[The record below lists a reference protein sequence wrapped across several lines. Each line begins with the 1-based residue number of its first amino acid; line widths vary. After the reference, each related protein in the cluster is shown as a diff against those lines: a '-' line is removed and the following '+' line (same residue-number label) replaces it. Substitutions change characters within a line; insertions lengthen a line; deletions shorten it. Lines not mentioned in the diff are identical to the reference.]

1 MMKMKMRHIL
11 AALRRDARGQDLI
24 EYALLCGAI
33 GFACVVGVGF
43 LTGAMNSSYDSW
55 QDAAQEPYLVTPCLG
70 PGGVLE
76 TPPCP

>member
-1 MMKMKMRHIL
+1 MVRQVLSSLIK
-11 AALRRDARGQDLI
+11 DDGGQDLI

-43 LTGAMNSSYDSW
+43 LTGAMNSSYNSW
-55 QDAAQEPYLVTPCLG
+55 QDAAQDDYLVVPCIG
-70 PGGVLE
+70 AGGVLE